1 MRKRPQQDFSNWRIT
16 KKGQLAMNDI
26 KQKVIEANEAY
37 RAGTPIME
45 DQAYDDLLESLKASM
60 SEDEYETFVSTL
72 NEGSIEKN
80 VDGKV
85 KHPFVMGSMTK
96 IKAEE
101 PEEVKKWIGSNI
113 KSAMSISAKVDG
125 ISFRCEYK
133 NGKLVLAATR
143 GDGYYGVDSTS
154 KVKHV
159 KGIPETLPNGFTGN
173 IRGELVCFKVDFEQV
188 KGTYANPRNFVS
200 GVINRKDGDKKFSTE
215 ELGLITFVPYTIL
228 GHDYTKVEQFKILKE
243 MGFRVADNIVVDK
256 SKIDLNTINDVL
268 FKITSTYVENL
279 PYEVDGIII
288 CDVDWINEDEYRPKM
303 AVAYKQNQSSAIT
316 KVIGFDWGTPSANG
330 RMVPVALLE
339 PVQIAGTT
347 VKRVTCN
354 NVSFLERMG
363 IEIGKTVRVCK
374 RGEIIPAIEEVLD

>member
-1 MRKRPQQDFSNWRIT
+1 
-16 KKGQLAMNDI
+16 MNDI
-26 KQKVIEANEAY
+26 KQRIVEANKAY
-37 RAGTPIME
+37 REGAPILS
-45 DQAYDDLLESLKASM
+45 DQEYDDLLESLKSIM
-60 SEDEYETFVSTL
+60 DEDEYEAFVATL

-80 VDGKV
+80 LDGKV
-85 KHPFVMGSMTK
+85 KHPFILGSLSK
-96 IKAEE
+96 VKAEE
-101 PEEVKKWIGSNI
+101 PEEVKKWIGENI

-125 ISFRCEYK
+125 ISFRCEYR
-133 NGKLVLAATR
+133 NGKLVLAVTR
-143 GDGYYGVDSTS
+143 GDGYYGGDSTS

-159 KGIPETLPNGFTGN
+159 KGIPTTLPNGFTGN
-173 IRGELVCFKVDFEQV
+173 IRGELVCFKEDFEQV
-188 KGTYANPRNFVS
+188 KGTYANPRNFVA
-200 GVINRKDGDKKFSTE
+200 GVINRKDGDKKFNAS

-228 GHDYTKVEQFKILKE
+228 GHDYTKVEQFKMLKE

-268 FKITSTYVENL
+268 FKITSTYVETL
-279 PYEVDGIII
+279 PYEVDGIVL
-288 CDVDWINEDEYRPKM
+288 CDVDWINEDEYRPKA

-330 RMVPVALLE
+330 RLVPVALLE

>member
-1 MRKRPQQDFSNWRIT
+1 
-16 KKGQLAMNDI
+16 MNDI
-26 KQKVIEANEAY
+26 KQRIIEANKAY
-37 RAGTPIME
+37 RAGTPTMD
-45 DQAYDDLLESLKASM
+45 DQSYDDLLESLKASM
-60 SEDEYETFVSTL
+60 SGDEYGAFVATL
-72 NEGSIEKN
+72 NEGTIEKN

-85 KHPFVMGSMTK
+85 KHPFIMGSMTK

-101 PEEVKKWIGSNI
+101 PEEVKKWVSSNI

-133 NGKLVLAATR
+133 NGNFIAGITR
-143 GDGYYGVDSTS
+143 GDGYFGMDATS
-154 KVKHV
+154 KVKYV
-159 KGIPETLPNGFTGN
+159 KGIPTKLSNGFTGS
-173 IRGELVCFKVDFEQV
+173 IRGELVCFKHDFEQV
-188 KGTYANPRNFVS
+188 KDKYANPRNFVA
-200 GVINRKDGDKKFSTE
+200 GVINRKDGDKKFSAK
-215 ELGLITFVPYTIL
+215 ELGLISFVPYTIL
-228 GHDYTKVEQFKILKE
+228 GTDYTKVEQFNLLKE
-243 MGFRVADNIVVDK
+243 WGFNVADNRVIDK
-256 SKIDLNTINDVL
+256 SKIDPTTINDVL
-268 FKITSTYVENL
+268 FKLTSAYVDGL

-288 CDVDWINEDEYRPKM
+288 CDVDWKNEEEYRPKG

-354 NVSFLERMG
+354 NVSFLEKMG